1 MSNVFD
7 MIKNYVDKSPQTYG
21 EVLNNVAYGK
31 QTPGMLSNNE
41 RQLYEAIN
49 NTDKGRLTNKENHD
63 LSKSYRSNKGR
74 PTFVSGIGNIT
85 QIC

>member
-21 EVLNNVAYGK
+21 EVLNNAVYGN

-41 RQLYEAIN
+41 RQLYESIN
-49 NTDKGRLTNKENHD
+49 NADKRRLSNKENHD
-63 LSKSYRSNKGR
+63 LSKSYKSNNGR
-74 PTFVSGIGNIT
+74 LTFVSGIGNIT